1 MQPLV
6 YLAVRAFLGWLQHV
20 WRFERAFISSPLL
33 LVAAGAMHSWA
44 VVYSLFVAV
53 HTRAMRYQGYHDGYT
68 EHLPSS
74 VAWTEM
80 IAVAS
85 LWIWLIAGCIK
96 AAIAILDEDA
106 DGLPVEQRDVKG
118 NQLTKIMRS
127 PVFNTALGNAHS
139 ISCAGLFVSILVL
152 CFSMSFMMKGAI
164 TMCEMCL
171 LVVSVGFALP
181 HALLAVRRWNDDFS
195 HVLCDSFPSEAVEA
209 VAAEAAALGPQ
220 LCIVFA
226 LADAPGH
233 AFFWQKV
240 IYFLAAVSFLTS
252 LLACAKSPSRPCDVA
267 LPPEVPETFV
277 CLALDGI
284 AVVLIVLSYPHLNT
298 LTLWL
303 STLGLFAAAA
313 TARTKLV
320 QEFYMEWIEQIFVIR
335 SDEQDK
341 RMGRQRIVMRRNMW
355 ILAVMSAATALWDI
369 FLHPAHAQEV
379 LNSQRLVDAM
389 SHDAYLALRWLP
401 NAENTWSQM
410 LPWTAEA
417 LHRDAKDFAIEKT
430 FPEHR
435 LVLFK
440 FNGAEKKDSP
450 PLFQNWQTVIS
461 NPPGQLAQ
469 VADKN
474 FPATFNTSAC
484 ALFSSVANK
493 TEGGGD
499 AALNYQAEI
508 YAAYSAACDWYKN
521 RVIHGQESS
530 SEEHYTIADL
540 T

>member
-1 MQPLV
+1 
-6 YLAVRAFLGWLQHV
+6 
-20 WRFERAFISSPLL
+20 
-33 LVAAGAMHSWA
+33 
-44 VVYSLFVAV
+44 
-53 HTRAMRYQGYHDGYT
+53 
-68 EHLPSS
+68 
-74 VAWTEM
+74 
-80 IAVAS
+80 
-85 LWIWLIAGCIK
+85 
-96 AAIAILDEDA
+96 
-106 DGLPVEQRDVKG
+106 
-118 NQLTKIMRS
+118 
-127 PVFNTALGNAHS
+127 
-139 ISCAGLFVSILVL
+139 
-152 CFSMSFMMKGAI
+152 
-164 TMCEMCL
+164 
-171 LVVSVGFALP
+171 
-181 HALLAVRRWNDDFS
+181 
-195 HVLCDSFPSEAVEA
+195 
-209 VAAEAAALGPQ
+209 
-220 LCIVFA
+220 
-226 LADAPGH
+226 
-233 AFFWQKV
+233 
-240 IYFLAAVSFLTS
+240 
-252 LLACAKSPSRPCDVA
+252 
-267 LPPEVPETFV
+267 
-277 CLALDGI
+277 
-284 AVVLIVLSYPHLNT
+284 
-298 LTLWL
+298 
-303 STLGLFAAAA
+303 
-313 TARTKLV
+313 
-320 QEFYMEWIEQIFVIR
+320 MEWIEQIFVIR
-335 SDEQDK
+335 SGEQDK

-355 ILAVMSAATALWDI
+355 ILAVMSSATALWDI

-417 LHRDAKDFAIEKT
+417 LHLDAKDFAIEKT

-499 AALNYQAEI
+499 AALSSQAEI

-530 SEEHYTIADL
+530 SEQHYTIADL